1 MLKKQFKKL
10 RKKHNKYNKKIKIYK
25 RNELFYENIKKYL
38 HELKYIYKLLYISIL
53 IIALVLIYKR
63 YKEKTAEIVKIP
75 KKEDILKEYYFDSLQ
90 NSFSKAKYFLEQCLN
105 GNLINNKT
113 LFKYS
118 DKPLISVVIPI
129 YNCQNFITRAMRS
142 VQNQNLLNI
151 EIILVNDVST
161 DNTLS
166 ILEEFNKDDPRIKI
180 INNKKNMGILYT
192 RSIGVLSAKGKYIFP
207 LDNDDMILDKDIL
220 SVIINIAK
228 EGNFDIIEFKGIE
241 TNDGTNILNNGLRNT
256 KYSNHKLNLV
266 LFQPE
271 LSDFYMKGGSKI
283 NDEEILSLFIWCKII
298 KRSAYTKAL
307 NLLGEEKYSRFMISH
322 EDNIAMIIL
331 FSTANSYKFVGKYG
345 LLHIKRK
352 NSSFFLADEIQMSVR
367 NLYIADVAI
376 DFLKKTNEHRKVIP
390 HLIYKFL
397 TAKNLEAVLNAN
409 EYYKNLLFSCL
420 DRAINSDFYYK
431 EYINEIINK
440 VRKLTFIN
448 YPNIKR
454 KVFLC

>member
-90 NSFSKAKYFLEQCLN
+90 NSFSKSKYFLEQCLN
-105 GNLINNKT
+105 GNLINNKA

-166 ILEEFNKDDPRIKI
+166 ILEEFNKDDSRIKI
-180 INNKKNMGILYT
+180 INNKKNMGILYS
-192 RSIGVLSAKGKYIFP
+192 RSIGVLSVKGKYIFP
-207 LDNDDMILDKDIL
+207 LDNDDMLLDKDIL

-283 NDEEILSLFIWCKII
+283 NDEETLSLFIWCKII
-298 KRSAYTKAL
+298 KRSTYTKAL
-307 NLLGEEKYSRFMISH
+307 NLLGEEKYSSFMISH
-322 EDNIAMIIL
+322 EDNISMIIL

-345 LLHIKRK
+345 LLHIKGK

-367 NLYIADVAI
+367 HLYTVDVAI

-397 TAKNLEAVLNAN
+397 TVKNLETVLNAN
-409 EYYKNLLFSCL
+409 AYYKKLLFSCL
-420 DRAINSDFYYK
+420 DRVINSDFYYK
-431 EYINEIINK
+431 EFIGEIINK

-448 YPNIKR
+448 YPNIK
-454 KVFLC
+454 

>member
-1 MLKKQFKKL
+1 
-10 RKKHNKYNKKIKIYK
+10 
-25 RNELFYENIKKYL
+25 
-38 HELKYIYKLLYISIL
+38 
-53 IIALVLIYKR
+53 
-63 YKEKTAEIVKIP
+63 
-75 KKEDILKEYYFDSLQ
+75 
-90 NSFSKAKYFLEQCLN
+90 
-105 GNLINNKT
+105 
-113 LFKYS
+113 
-118 DKPLISVVIPI
+118 
-129 YNCQNFITRAMRS
+129 MRS